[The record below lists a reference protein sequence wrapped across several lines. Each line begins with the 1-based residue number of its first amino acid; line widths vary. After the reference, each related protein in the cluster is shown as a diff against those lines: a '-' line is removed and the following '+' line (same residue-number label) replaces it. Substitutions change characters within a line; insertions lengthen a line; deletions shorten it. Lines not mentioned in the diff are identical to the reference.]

1 MSAPLQTSS
10 SPFALL
16 LFEIFQKLTTT
27 AGEFLIRTLSGGT
40 SGTAPGRDFTVP
52 EVTDY
57 EVQSAIDSPFDI
69 SGHNQRLGG
78 WCPQLPPPFSD
89 YAALSY
95 DDPAATQE
103 QGSMAKVN
111 QALSH
116 SGIGAS
122 ESFFAGY
129 ESISSEVQGVDSG
142 LSSPSLHRGWQNPTT
157 LPDRSS
163 SLGPPS

>member
-1 MSAPLQTSS
+1 MSAPLQTST

-27 AGEFLIRTLSGGT
+27 AGEFLVHTLSGGT
-40 SGTAPGRDFTVP
+40 SVTAPRSGFTVP

-57 EVQSAIDSPFDI
+57 EVQSAMNSPFGI

-78 WCPQLPPPFSD
+78 WCPQLPPTFSD

-95 DDPAATQE
+95 DDPAATRE
-103 QGSMAKVN
+103 RRSMAKVS
-111 QALSH
+111 QPLSH
-116 SGIGAS
+116 SGIGGS

-129 ESISSEVQGVDSG
+129 DSISSEVQAIDSG
-142 LSSPSLHRGWQNPTT
+142 LSSPSLHRGWQNPPS
-157 LPDRSS
+157 LRDGSS